1 MIRLWF
7 LVFLLGVCHSAK
19 LVEQREV
26 KTSSGKT
33 FNCFYTINYKSNG
46 KVDKKKSSVTCDP
59 NETGGTAIEVFDLPN
74 VGKISL
80 KHSVK
85 KGKEVIQDFSP
96 YTEPSSSVM
105 PMNCSCKVPF
115 PTEMMEMMPM
125 QTVPNGRRLAPML
138 MTHDSES
145 NRKVLKVERG
155 LNRVGPILLLL
166 LLPQIIAAIQAA
178 LAGRSLHVSQEQLAA
193 KFNRQLF
200 GNGGLGNGALLGALT
215 GGNTGGGNPADLLGG
230 LTGGN
235 AGGLLGG
242 LTGGNTGANPADL
255 LGGLTG
261 GNAGG
266 LLGGL
271 TGGASGASGA
281 NPGDLL
287 GALTGNGGDAASLLG
302 ALTGNGGDAASLL
315 GALAGG
321 GDPAQ
326 LLSNPLVQ
334 QMIQQVV
341 QQQMEEFLG
350 NGGPDQIIGQ
360 LMSMSDEEVMAM
372 IMPYIPS
379 DMQQMVQEVAAMSDE
394 QFMQHVMDQMGINGG
409 LEEMFGGSM
418 MGGMGNFNMTDL
430 IAEWE
435 APFDVY
441 CDCLPTAV

>member
-215 GGNTGGGNPADLLGG
+215 GGNTGGANPADLLGG

-271 TGGASGASGA
+271 TGGASGV
-281 NPGDLL
+281 NPGD
-287 GALTGNGGDAASLLG
+287 LLG

-372 IMPYIPS
+372 IMPFIPS

>member
-33 FNCFYTINYKSNG
+33 FNCFYTINYKTNG

-200 GNGGLGNGALLGALT
+200 GNGGFGNGALLGALT
-215 GGNTGGGNPADLLGG
+215 GGNTGGANPADLLSG

-271 TGGASGASGA
+271 TGGASGA
-281 NPGDLL
+281 NPGD
-287 GALTGNGGDAASLLG
+287 LLG

-418 MGGMGNFNMTDL
+418 MGGMGDFNMTDL